1 MKTITI
7 RGVDEPMS
15 KTLRE
20 RARAESMSLNQYV
33 LKLLRESLGLA
44 KVRSHTRRY
53 RDLDYL
59 IGGWTEEEFLEFEES
74 QKPFAIIDED
84 LWR

>member
-1 MKTITI
+1 MKTITV

-33 LKLLRESLGLA
+33 LKLLRESLGLTRE
-44 KVRSHTRRY
+44 KNHTRRY
-53 RDLDYL
+53 TDLDEL
-59 IGGWTEEEFLEFEES
+59 TGRWSEEEFQEFEKS
-74 QKPFAIIDED
+74 QEPFSRIDEE
-84 LWR
+84 LWK

>member
-20 RARAESMSLNQYV
+20 RAKAESISLNQYV

-44 KVRSHTRRY
+44 KERSHTRRY
-53 RDLDYL
+53 TDLDYL
-59 IGGWTEEEFLEFEES
+59 IGSWTEEEFLEFEES
-74 QKPFAIIDED
+74 QKPFAVIDED

>member
-33 LKLLRESLGLA
+33 LKLLRESLGLT
-44 KVRSHTRRY
+44 KEKNHTRRY
-53 RDLDYL
+53 NDLDKMTGQWSEADL
-59 IGGWTEEEFLEFEES
+59 AEFEKS
-74 QKPFAIIDED
+74 QEPFSIIDAE
-84 LWR
+84 LWK

>member
-7 RGVDEPMS
+7 RGVDELMS

-33 LKLLRESLGLA
+33 LKLLRESLGLT
-44 KVRSHTRRY
+44 KEKNRTRRY
-53 RDLDYL
+53 TDLDKL
-59 IGGWTEEEFLEFEES
+59 TGRWSEADLAEFEKS
-74 QKPFAIIDED
+74 QEPFSIIDEE
-84 LWR
+84 LWK